1 MDELTFHHM
10 ISQSA
15 AHVYLHPVGV
25 GEGKG
30 EKRFKRLKKDEKVEQ

>member
-1 MDELTFHHM
+1 MGEFIFHHM

-15 AHVYLHPVGV
+15 AHVYLLHPVGV

-30 EKRFKRLKKDEKVEQ
+30 GRGSKD